1 MLLNDRDKGEIL
13 KLVMTY
19 LKGEDRRIWK
29 FNNNGH
35 YTIKSTYRFAMET
48 LIDSQLIG
56 LLWKLLLITQNLG
69 CREIGRECGS
79 YIFLNK
85 SKCFYGDCS
94 NVLYSCANETSR

>member
-56 LLWKLLLITQNLG
+56 LL
-69 CREIGRECGS
+69 
-79 YIFLNK
+79 
-85 SKCFYGDCS
+85 
-94 NVLYSCANETSR
+94 